1 MTLKNKQILI
11 GIVIAI
17 LATLT
22 YQLVKNGY
30 HTEYVTEI
38 DISQSSRAWLT
49 AEFSEVTVCLDPD
62 GSISMCTDYW
72 DSAGSD
78 VWSFKTVNG
87 EIYGELNMPD
97 SALILDGKK
106 HMRIQGYPEGYRGM
120 QARPHFD
127 NFTNRKNV
135 SYQIYFAYKK
145 EPIDSYTV
153 DKNTYKNLA
162 KLNLDRRVNL
172 IVDMWYGSVREIKIN
187 TTF

>member
-1 MTLKNKQILI
+1 
-11 GIVIAI
+11 
-17 LATLT
+17 
-22 YQLVKNGY
+22 
-30 HTEYVTEI
+30 
-38 DISQSSRAWLT
+38 
-49 AEFSEVTVCLDPD
+49 
-62 GSISMCTDYW
+62 
-72 DSAGSD
+72 
-78 VWSFKTVNG
+78 
-87 EIYGELNMPD
+87 MPD